1 MASKQ
6 HCQIRHAKMRAM
18 ERFNL
23 NLSDVQYKQM
33 CSMIKQGKCKIID
46 KQSSRVSIHEL
57 NWEGKNLVVAYD
69 KERHT
74 IITFLPNKNWFEVE
88 N

>member
-1 MASKQ
+1 MASKTQ
-6 HCQIRHAKMRAM
+6 CQIRHAKMRAM
-18 ERFNL
+18 ERFDL
-23 NLSDVQYKQM
+23 VLSNSEYQEM
-33 CSMIKQGKCKIID
+33 CAMIKHGKCKIID

-57 NWEGKNLVVAYD
+57 DWAGRKLVVAYD
-69 KERHT
+69 KDRHT